1 MERSSPSPK
10 EDAYIGVIM
19 SKPQPPSHL
28 HCYIL
33 INPLRELRV
42 GTFVEIPAG
51 TATLFGK
58 IVEVSAHDPHYEE
71 PELVQDLLERNLW
84 VVDRL
89 RSTHQKYR
97 LAEIQLLR
105 TIRGNK
111 VYPPDVAPEPGDR
124 AYEASEH
131 TTAIIFGGQTSWKIT
146 IGNIYQTSHL
156 FWLNALRVMTEHALI
171 VGNTG
176 SGKSNATM
184 VMLEEILQLGFCI
197 VVFDVHG
204 EYTKVTTKD
213 FPVHH
218 VIPQA
223 VLKQDHRDFWDANT
237 SNHASSSQNARVT
250 TFPFSIRF
258 DHLDPE
264 QLSEMAGLSEVGED
278 LVHLTYQHLR
288 YQRKFN
294 KHASSFSSPRDHPNN
309 NAITWSFEEFK
320 DTLVE
325 VATQWKFQ
333 SNTKTA
339 TLRRLS
345 QLEQLNMF
353 GEGVPWQ
360 EVLKPGTLVVI
371 DLSDSMRERLRRAIV
386 GYVAAELFQAC
397 RNATVTR
404 PILLVVEEA
413 HRFAS
418 HSYHYST
425 RQLRRISREGR
436 KFGLGLLIVSQM
448 LRNLDPVISA
458 QCATKVILRIHN
470 KNDLSAL
477 TVSADYLDAHAIK
490 LIPYLATGTAFVS
503 SPDVPIPTLVEVR
516 KTRSFE
522 LKKIEELHQQ
532 P

>member
-1 MERSSPSPK
+1 
-10 EDAYIGVIM
+10 
-19 SKPQPPSHL
+19 
-28 HCYIL
+28 
-33 INPLRELRV
+33 
-42 GTFVEIPAG
+42 
-51 TATLFGK
+51 
-58 IVEVSAHDPHYEE
+58 
-71 PELVQDLLERNLW
+71 
-84 VVDRL
+84 
-89 RSTHQKYR
+89 
-97 LAEIQLLR
+97 
-105 TIRGNK
+105 
-111 VYPPDVAPEPGDR
+111 
-124 AYEASEH
+124 
-131 TTAIIFGGQTSWKIT
+131 
-146 IGNIYQTSHL
+146 
-156 FWLNALRVMTEHALI
+156 
-171 VGNTG
+171 
-176 SGKSNATM
+176 
-184 VMLEEILQLGFCI
+184 
-197 VVFDVHG
+197 
-204 EYTKVTTKD
+204 
-213 FPVHH
+213 
-218 VIPQA
+218 
-223 VLKQDHRDFWDANT
+223 
-237 SNHASSSQNARVT
+237 
-250 TFPFSIRF
+250 
-258 DHLDPE
+258 
-264 QLSEMAGLSEVGED
+264 MAGLSEVGED